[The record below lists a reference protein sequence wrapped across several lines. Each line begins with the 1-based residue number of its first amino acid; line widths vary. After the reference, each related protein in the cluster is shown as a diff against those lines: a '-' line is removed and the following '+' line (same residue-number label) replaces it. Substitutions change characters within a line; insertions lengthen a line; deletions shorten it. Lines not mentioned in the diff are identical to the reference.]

1 MSEAPSLRETLE
13 SAIAADAA
21 EAEPVVAPVVEA
33 APESAAQPEPQET
46 AAEAAQ
52 RARDEKGR
60 FAPKAPEAKPEPA
73 AAKPTEQRVPKGADD
88 GGTLPEKPAA
98 KQEAAVRDPQ
108 LAGTDKAPASWK
120 PLAREKWSALP
131 PEVREEWSRREKEMA
146 GFVARNGEH
155 VKVVEQM
162 RQTLQPYE
170 AIARANGMDAMQYA
184 GSVMQT
190 AAVLHM
196 GSQQQK
202 DALIARLIGMYGAS
216 VDGINAHLQ
225 GQAPQAHAAPQQ
237 APQDVSAL
245 VQQEFQRVAQEAQQ
259 QRAAS
264 AWEEFQA
271 TEPEFLEQVKPAMRE
286 ILHLAG
292 QQNRNMTYQQAY
304 DRACKLDEE
313 VSAVLDQRKSAAAA
327 RAQAPTVQR
336 AKVAGSSIKATPA
349 ATAIRPAG
357 PRSLREEI
365 EAAVAA
371 QRT

>member
-21 EAEPVVAPVVEA
+21 EAEPVAAPVVEA

-73 AAKPTEQRVPKGADD
+73 AAKPTDPA
-88 GGTLPEKPAA
+88 KPAA
-98 KQEAAVRDPQ
+98 EAKPPEPKPEPAAHV
-108 LAGTDKAPASWK
+108 KAPQSWK
-120 PLAREKWSALP
+120 PQAREAFAKAP
-131 PEVREEWSRREKEMA
+131 PEVQQEVMRRESEI
-146 GFVARNGEH
+146 ARALNETADAR
-155 VKVVEQM
+155 KTVEQM

-196 GSQQQK
+196 GSAQQK
-202 DALIARLIGMYGAS
+202 AALVAQLIGAYG
-216 VDGINAHLQ
+216 VDVDAVNAAMQ
-225 GQAPQAHAAPQQ
+225 GQAPRQAAPQQ

>member
-1 MSEAPSLRETLE
+1 
-13 SAIAADAA
+13 
-21 EAEPVVAPVVEA
+21 V
-33 APESAAQPEPQET
+33 
-46 AAEAAQ
+46 
-52 RARDEKGR
+52 
-60 FAPKAPEAKPEPA
+60 KAP
-73 AAKPTEQRVPKGADD
+73 Q
-88 GGTLPEKPAA
+88 
-98 KQEAAVRDPQ
+98 
-108 LAGTDKAPASWK
+108 SWK
-120 PLAREKWSALP
+120 PQAREAFAKAP
-131 PEVREEWSRREKEMA
+131 PEVQQEVMRRESEI
-146 GFVARNGEH
+146 ARALNETADAR
-155 VKVVEQM
+155 KTVEQM

-196 GSQQQK
+196 GSAQQK
-202 DALIARLIGMYGAS
+202 AALVAQLIGAYG
-216 VDGINAHLQ
+216 VDVDAVNAAMQ
-225 GQAPQAHAAPQQ
+225 GQAPRQAAPQQ

>member
-1 MSEAPSLRETLE
+1 MPGEAPSLRETIE
-13 SAIAADAA
+13 SAMNASA
-21 EAEPVVAPVVEA
+21 EEAPEVVAPVVEA

-73 AAKPTEQRVPKGADD
+73 AAKPAD
-88 GGTLPEKPAA
+88 PKPAPEA
-98 KQEAAVRDPQ
+98 KPPEPKPEPAAHV
-108 LAGTDKAPASWK
+108 KAPQSWK
-120 PLAREKWSALP
+120 PQAREAFAKAP
-131 PEVREEWSRREKEMA
+131 PEVQQEVMRRESEI
-146 GFVARNGEH
+146 ARALNETADAR
-155 VKVVEQM
+155 KTVEQV

-225 GQAPQAHAAPQQ
+225 GQAPQAQAAPQQ

-292 QQNRNMTYQQAY
+292 QQGRNMTYQQAY

-313 VSAVLDQRKSAAAA
+313 VSAVLDQRKSADAA

-357 PRSLREEI
+357 PRSLRETI
-365 EAAVAA
+365 EEAVAS